1 MKQSRLLG
9 IVLVLCLACSL
20 LVPAA
25 AAAGQ
30 FTDVPDN
37 AYYKDAVE
45 WAVTRGITTG
55 KDAAHF
61 APNDPCTRAQIVTF
75 LWRMN
80 GSPVVPNTEMKFVDV
95 PSGSY
100 YYDAVLWAT
109 TQGVT
114 EGTDATHFSPN
125 ETVTRAQAVTFLW
138 RADGSKKSAGASGF
152 SDVPA
157 GAYYTDAVAWA
168 KEQGITTGKDAAHFA
183 PNDPCTRAQIV
194 TFLYRYACGSG
205 SVLTRTNYPVILVH
219 GLLGW
224 GQYDDINSLIPYWG
238 MTATNTVKYL
248 RSQGVETYSA
258 SVGPFSSAWDR
269 ACELYAQLTGTRTDY
284 GAAHAAMYGHER
296 YGRDYSG
303 GKYSKLID
311 GVWDAK
317 HPVNLVGH
325 SFGGATSRL
334 LLDLLSDG
342 SAEEQAYMKAH
353 PECGTISPL
362 FTGGKADWVYSITAL
377 AAPSNGTTFIEANN
391 VFTFTIAQLGEE
403 LAKILGLTSFKGLY
417 DFQLEHFGIQPYPG
431 DDFVSA
437 LKNTLT
443 SKLLNHND
451 NAFHDLTIDK
461 SLYINKDIQMQPNVY
476 YFSYYGNRMVND
488 PLTNTMRPSPRM
500 WFVVQIQAAR
510 MGQYIGTTEG
520 QFADRYGD
528 YRRMVSVPPTYTD
541 RTWWPNDGLVNAVSG
556 QWPAH
561 WDANGNWVEDPHIRA
576 EVGVTGARPGIWYV
590 MPELFF
596 DHLSFCGGLLN
607 ESTREITQFYDGMI
621 SNIVNCGG

>member
-1 MKQSRLLG
+1 MKKARLLG
-9 IVLVLCLACSL
+9 VVLILCLACSL
-20 LVPAA
+20 LAPAA
-25 AAAGQ
+25 AASGQ
-30 FTDVPDN
+30 FVDVPDS

-61 APNDPCTRAQIVTF
+61 APNDPCTRAQMVTF

-80 GSPVVPNTEMKFVDV
+80 GSPVVPNATMPFTDV
-95 PSGSY
+95 PSSSY
-100 YYDAVLWAT
+100 YYNAVLWAT
-109 TQGVT
+109 TQGIT
-114 EGTDATHFSPN
+114 DGTDSTHFSPN
-125 ETVTRAQAVTFLW
+125 QTVTRAQAVTMLW
-138 RADGSKKSAGASGF
+138 RADGSKKPAGASGF
-152 SDVPA
+152 ADVPA
-157 GAYYTDAVAWA
+157 GSYYADAVAWA
-168 KEQGITTGKDAAHFA
+168 KEQGITTGKDATHFA

-205 SVLTRTNYPVILVH
+205 STLTTTKYPVVLVH

-224 GQYDDINSLIPYWG
+224 GEYDDINGLIPYWG

-248 RSQGVETYSA
+248 RSQGVEAYAA

-284 GAAHAAMYGHER
+284 GAAHAAKYGHER

-303 GKYSKLID
+303 GQYSKLID

-317 HPVNLVGH
+317 HPINLVGH

-334 LLDLLSDG
+334 MLDLLSDG
-342 SAEEQAYMKAH
+342 SAEELAYMQAH
-353 PECGTISPL
+353 PEEGAISPL

-391 VFTFTIAQLGEE
+391 IFTFTIAQLGEE

-500 WFVVQIQAAR
+500 WFVVQIQAGR
-510 MGQYIGTTEG
+510 MGRYIGTTEG
-520 QFADRYGD
+520 KFADGYGD
-528 YRRMVSVPPTYTD
+528 QRTLVSVPPTTTD
-541 RTWWPNDGLVNAVSG
+541 ASWWPNDGLVNAVSG
-556 QWPAH
+556 RYPAH
-561 WDANGNWVEDPHIRA
+561 WENGKWVEDPHIEA
-576 EVGVTGARPGIWYV
+576 NVGVTGARPGIWYV

-607 ESTREITQFYDGMI
+607 ENSFEITQFYDGMI

>member
-1 MKQSRLLG
+1 MKKSRFLSL
-9 IVLVLCLACSL
+9 ILSL
-20 LVPAA
+20 LLVCSILAPTA

-30 FTDVPDN
+30 FTDVPSD
-37 AYYKDAVE
+37 AFYADAVE
-45 WAVTRGITTG
+45 WAVTRGITKGTS
-55 KDAAHF
+55 ATTF
-61 APNDPCTRAQIVTF
+61 SPNLVCTRAQMVTF
-75 LWRMN
+75 LWRMS
-80 GSPVVPNTEMKFVDV
+80 GSPVVPNAEMAFVDV
-95 PSGSY
+95 PASAY
-100 YYDAVLWAT
+100 YHDAVLWAT
-109 TQGVT
+109 TQGIT
-114 EGTDATHFSPN
+114 EGIDKTHFGPDLY
-125 ETVTRAQAVTFLW
+125 VTRAQAVTFLW
-138 RADGSKKSAGASGF
+138 RADGSKEPAGKSGF
-152 SDVPA
+152 VDVPED
-157 GAYYTDAVAWA
+157 AYYAKAVAWA

-205 SVLTRTNYPVILVH
+205 SVLTTTKYPVILVH

-224 GQYDDINSLIPYWG
+224 GEYDDINSLIAYWG

-248 RSQGVETYSA
+248 RSQGVEAYAA

-269 ACELYAQLTGTRTDY
+269 ACELYAQLTGTVTDY
-284 GAAHAAMYGHER
+284 GAAHAAKYGHER

-334 LLDLLSDG
+334 MLDLLAEG
-342 SAEEQAYMKAH
+342 SAEELAYMKAH

-391 VFTFTIAQLGEE
+391 GFTYTIAQLGEE
-403 LAKILGLTSFKGLY
+403 LAKILGLSSFKGLY

-431 DDFVSA
+431 QDFSSA
-437 LKNTLT
+437 LQNALS

-461 SLYINKDIQMQPNVY
+461 ALYINKDIQMQPNVY
-476 YFSYYGNRMVND
+476 YFSYYGNRMIYD
-488 PLTNTMRPSPRM
+488 PLANVSRPSPRM
-500 WFVVQIQAAR
+500 WFVVQIQAGR
-510 MGQYIGTTEG
+510 MGRYIGTTEG
-520 QFADRYGD
+520 KFADGYGD
-528 YRRMVSVPPTYTD
+528 YRRLVSVPPTTTD
-541 RTWWPNDGLVNAVSG
+541 ASWWPNDGLVNVVSG
-556 QWPAH
+556 RWPAH
-561 WDANGNWVEDPHIRA
+561 WENGSWIEDPHIQA
-576 EVGVTGARPGIWYV
+576 NVGVTGARPGVWYV

-607 ESTREITQFYDGMI
+607 ENAFEILRFYDGMI